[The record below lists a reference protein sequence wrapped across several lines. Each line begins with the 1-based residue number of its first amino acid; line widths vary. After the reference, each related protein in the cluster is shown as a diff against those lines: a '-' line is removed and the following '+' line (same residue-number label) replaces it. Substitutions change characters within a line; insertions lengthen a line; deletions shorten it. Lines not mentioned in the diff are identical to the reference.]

1 MIILHIGFLDGK
13 FLLWGE
19 TSFAQHDHNSNVQNN
34 KANPRDYPYGI
45 NLKILQDVF
54 KEITLDAKSLKNN
67 LREVAVWLP
76 TKKDL
81 PIPSSSLI
89 AQAPNSRHKTCLFP
103 WLINAFELPI
113 DQLIPFLQLAS
124 GKKILYP
131 RVAIGADV
139 TFWANILNFSFS
151 IIANQQYLPAISFID
166 AKPYAFWEPTF
177 VGQNKVFLE
186 AQAKLMPAI
195 SRALTPANTSSPP
208 EQPSLYITRTFIKSF
223 VDHIVRTNLSLEST
237 PLQQK
242 ATNKKNLHFDNQHDA
257 FIHSLQSN
265 NPAMDN
271 IEKEKVIALQ
281 NQLSEWRRPMTI
293 FEQSPFRLCF
303 RLEEPKAVDESKE
316 SPSDPWHVRYLIQPF
331 SDPSLLVPVEDIWKK
346 RGHAVSALT
355 KHGSDFREF
364 VLSSLGRASKI
375 CSNIEASLEETQ
387 PAHYQIDSTK
397 AHQFLAEKASLL
409 EQSGFG
415 VMLPGWWTRKGTK
428 SRLKMR
434 GTVKSSSMQAKG
446 GLSLE
451 EIVKLDLEIILS
463 DKKLS
468 LQELEKLAKLKT
480 PLVQIRGEWVEI
492 NADEI
497 TRAID
502 FWKKKSQQEIS
513 VRDLI
518 KMSLI
523 EQEMDGGLPLENVT
537 ADGWIQ
543 TLLEQLSQTSSFN
556 KDHPIPNTFS
566 GTLRPYQTRGYSW
579 LMSLKQ
585 WGLGGCLAD
594 DMGLGKTIQSLA
606 LVLKSWK
613 EDGDKRPN
621 LLICPTS
628 VVNNWKK
635 EAEKFTPDLP
645 ILIHYGASRS
655 KTDQQFQDETS
666 KYALVISS
674 YGLLQ
679 RDLRVFQ
686 NVPWNGVI
694 LDEAQNIK
702 NPSTK
707 QFQAARALKSDYRI
721 ALTGTPVENHVG
733 DLWAI
738 MDFLNPGFL
747 GTQASFKRNFFTPI
761 QFDRDPEASRK
772 LKRATS
778 PFILRRLKTD
788 KSIIQDLPDKQEMKV
803 FCTLTE
809 EQASLYAAVI
819 KDIENQLESAEGIS
833 RKGLVL
839 ALLSK
844 LKQVCNHPAQFLGD
858 NSKLAG
864 RSGKLIR
871 LTEMLEEILNA
882 KERVLIFSQFAEM
895 GKIVQTHLQE
905 SFGQE
910 VLFLHGGLTK
920 KKRDEM
926 VERFQNDSNGP
937 SIFVLSLKAGGT
949 GLNLTKA
956 NHVFFIDRW
965 WNPAIE
971 KQAEDRAFRIGQTKN
986 VQVHKFICAGTL
998 EDKIDEL
1005 IERKKEITDS
1015 IIGSGEGWLTEL
1027 STAAIKDLVN
1037 LRKEFLVK

>member
-1 MIILHIGFLDGK
+1 M
-13 FLLWGE
+13 
-19 TSFAQHDHNSNVQNN
+19 
-34 KANPRDYPYGI
+34 
-45 NLKILQDVF
+45 
-54 KEITLDAKSLKNN
+54 
-67 LREVAVWLP
+67 
-76 TKKDL
+76 
-81 PIPSSSLI
+81 
-89 AQAPNSRHKTCLFP
+89 
-103 WLINAFELPI
+103 
-113 DQLIPFLQLAS
+113 
-124 GKKILYP
+124 
-131 RVAIGADV
+131 
-139 TFWANILNFSFS
+139 
-151 IIANQQYLPAISFID
+151 IANQQYLPAVSFIED
-166 AKPYAFWEPTF
+166 IPYAFWEPTF
-177 VGQNKVFLE
+177 MGQNKVFLE
-186 AQAKLMPAI
+186 AQTKLMPAI
-195 SRALTPANTSSPP
+195 ARALKSINTSSPP
-208 EQPSLYITRTFIKSF
+208 EQSPLHIVRTLITSL
-223 VDHIVRTNLSLEST
+223 VDHIVRTNLSLESI

-242 ATNKKNLHFDNQHDA
+242 TTNKINLSLENQHDA

-265 NPAMDN
+265 KSTMDN
-271 IEKEKVIALQ
+271 IAKEKVITLK

-303 RLEEPKAVDESKE
+303 RLEEPKEVDASKE
-316 SPSDPWHVRYLIQPF
+316 LSSDPWYVRYLIQPF
-331 SDPSLLVPVEDIWKK
+331 SDPSLLVPVEDIWQK
-346 RGHAVSALT
+346 RGHAVSALS

-364 VLSSLGRASKI
+364 VLCSLGRASKI
-375 CSNIEASLEETQ
+375 CSNIETSLEETQ
-387 PAHYQIDSTK
+387 PSHYQIDSIM

-428 SRLKMR
+428 SGLKMR
-434 GTVKSSSMQAKG
+434 GKAKSSRMQGGG

-451 EIVKLDLEIILS
+451 EIVKLDLEIILG
-463 DKKLS
+463 DNKLS
-468 LQELEKLAKLKT
+468 LNELEKLAKLKT
-480 PLVQIRGEWVEI
+480 PLVQIRGEWIEV

-497 TRAID
+497 SQAIE

-518 KMSLI
+518 KMSLV
-523 EQEMDGGLPLENVT
+523 EQEIDGGLLLEEVT

-543 TLLEQLSQTSSFN
+543 TLLEQLSQTNSVN
-556 KDHPIPNTFS
+556 KDHPVPSTFS

-606 LVLKSWK
+606 LVLKSWN

-679 RDLRVFQ
+679 RDLRVFK
-686 NVPWNGVI
+686 NIPWNGVI

-707 QFQAARALKSDYRI
+707 QFQAARSLKSDYRI
-721 ALTGTPVENHVG
+721 ALTGTPVENNVG

-761 QFDRDPEASRK
+761 QFERDPEASRK

-803 FCTLTE
+803 FCSLT
-809 EQASLYAAVI
+809 ARA
-819 KDIENQLESAEGIS
+819 
-833 RKGLVL
+833 GL
-839 ALLSK
+839 
-844 LKQVCNHPAQFLGD
+844 
-858 NSKLAG
+858 
-864 RSGKLIR
+864 
-871 LTEMLEEILNA
+871 
-882 KERVLIFSQFAEM
+882 
-895 GKIVQTHLQE
+895 
-905 SFGQE
+905 
-910 VLFLHGGLTK
+910 
-920 KKRDEM
+920 
-926 VERFQNDSNGP
+926 
-937 SIFVLSLKAGGT
+937 
-949 GLNLTKA
+949 
-956 NHVFFIDRW
+956 
-965 WNPAIE
+965 
-971 KQAEDRAFRIGQTKN
+971 
-986 VQVHKFICAGTL
+986 FICS
-998 EDKIDEL
+998 
-1005 IERKKEITDS
+1005 RY
-1015 IIGSGEGWLTEL
+1015 
-1027 STAAIKDLVN
+1027 
-1037 LRKEFLVK
+1037 